1 MTNSFK
7 RNIYFDVN
15 KSLTK
20 NNVTFLLGP
29 RKCGKTFCMKQLQE
43 NHSNALYIDI
53 KAGFSSES
61 DKRDFINNVVEDIR
75 KNKEIIYLIDE
86 VTYLPSPDADISKI
100 AETYSDSNNGKTKIV
115 FAGSQSK
122 SLDIWGHRAFAGN
135 ASFVKGDFL
144 SYPEWLAFKGTN
156 EISENTYADFVSHTR
171 EFYKDFVSTEEY
183 LKGCLDETVISNR
196 KAVEYI
202 TGNDYEDLDVDMLLD
217 TLYASL
223 VTLHDHTT
231 YDTFADRSLLS
242 KNIRRYY
249 AKDLNI
255 DDTELEN
262 RTVDFFSER
271 YSRFRQMNGYDCQ
284 RALRF
289 LRDCGLITLTYV
301 TSKKD
306 DVDPY
311 FISKFLKDS
320 SELYLKRDILKNINI
335 TINYPMFFVDIV
347 SSVLGEKMPKTL
359 PSKLIGSIVEC
370 HVRSLLPSSGAFEYR
385 DEDGAEI
392 DYVTTSG
399 RALEC
404 ATRNKDLS
412 ELHFNKLPDLVDKIL
427 LTKDRSGTYCGI
439 KEIPYY
445 EFIFNCSNGKD
456 LLTCCSLNNYT
467 NRNTSSQKDNKNHK
481 EDEPAPDST
490 DDIDI

>member
-7 RNIYFDVN
+7 GNIYYDAN
-15 KSLTK
+15 KSLMK

-29 RKCGKTFCMKQLQE
+29 RKCGKTFCMKQLQKG
-43 NHSNALYIDI
+43 HSNALYIDI
-53 KAGFSSES
+53 KADFSSES
-61 DKRDFINNVVEDIR
+61 DKRGFINNVAEDIR

-86 VTYLPSPDADISKI
+86 VTYLPSPDADIAKI

-122 SLDIWGHRAFAGN
+122 SLDVWGHRAFAGN

-156 EISENTYADFVSHTR
+156 EISENTYADFVNHTR

-183 LKGCLDETVISNR
+183 LKGCLDETVISNQ

-223 VTLHDHTT
+223 VTLRDHTI
-231 YDTFADRSLLS
+231 YDTYTDRSSLCKS
-242 KNIRRYY
+242 IRKYF
-249 AKDLNI
+249 AKDLVI
-255 DDTELEN
+255 DDTESEN
-262 RTVDFFSER
+262 RAVDFFSER
-271 YSRFRQMNGYDCQ
+271 YSRFRQMNGFDCQ

-289 LRDCGLITLTYV
+289 LRDCGLITLTYI

-311 FISKFLKDS
+311 FISKFLKES
-320 SELYLKRDILKNINI
+320 SELYLKKDVLKSINI

-347 SSVLGEKMPKTL
+347 SGALGEKMPKTL
-359 PSKLIGSIVEC
+359 PSKIMESIVEC
-370 HVRSLLPSSGAFEYR
+370 HVRSLLPSSGAFEYL
-385 DEDGAEI
+385 DETGAEI

-399 RALEC
+399 RALEF
-404 ATRNKDLS
+404 AASNKDLS
-412 ELHFNKLPDLVDKIL
+412 ELHFDKLPDLVDKIL
-427 LTKDRSGTYCGI
+427 LTKDRSETYCGI

-445 EFIFNCSNGKD
+445 EFIFNCSNGKN
-456 LLTCCSLNNYT
+456 LLTC
-467 NRNTSSQKDNKNHK
+467 
-481 EDEPAPDST
+481 
-490 DDIDI
+490 